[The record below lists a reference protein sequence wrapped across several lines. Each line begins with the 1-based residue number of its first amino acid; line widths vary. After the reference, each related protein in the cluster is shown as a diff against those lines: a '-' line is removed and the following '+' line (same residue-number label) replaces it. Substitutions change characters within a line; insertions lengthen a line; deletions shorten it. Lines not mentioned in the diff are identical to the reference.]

1 MDKLIA
7 ANLFGDQLARIDSPE
22 LVGRYNECLKAI
34 GLEPTKLEAF
44 SVDGIGWSPQ
54 IAQERK
60 RIKYFSMG
68 TAAQFGIILT
78 PAQKGL
84 PIFTPINSFDRL
96 IMEKY
101 FRNFGKHVSDLTS
114 RTGLWLD
121 FSHDLLEFQSPLDL
135 LMVDSVV
142 VRSADVDG
150 LMEAARQQRELDRQF
165 RRAEKAWQ
173 DDSLMKK
180 ICDSAEKYG
189 DLRFRAMIIPD
200 LPFSDLRCFVT
211 QAFGG
216 VYVFRDT
223 PKNGPLLV
231 TVDDQYKPMSEDTA
245 TVYHASDK
253 ELPAVLLKEG
263 ITDVPLGWYKNH
275 LSALE
280 EIRDFHIVDAYYKA
294 GNGDVEF
301 QNLTSAQLKQW
312 IAGNLPA
319 LPVWF
324 SELGRLIAQL
334 RQKTSV
340 KTIKISHEL
349 SSILMRPSH
358 QVAESLGA
366 EEVTLQLLARLDP
379 TDVERLYV
387 HNKILFYDLYRGWS
401 EGKKKWCIDYL
412 TSRGHPRHINAE
424 KDKK

>member
-7 ANLFGDQLARIDSPE
+7 ANLFGDGLVRIETPE
-22 LVGRYNECLKAI
+22 LVRRYNECLKAI
-34 GLEPTKLEAF
+34 GLESTKLEAF
-44 SVDGIGWSPQ
+44 SIDGIGWSPQ

-96 IMEKY
+96 VMEKY

-114 RTGLWLD
+114 STGIWLD

-142 VRSADVDG
+142 VRSVDVDG
-150 LMEAARQQRELDRQF
+150 LMEAARQQREFDRQF
-165 RRAEKAWQ
+165 RRAENAWQ
-173 DDSLMKK
+173 DDELMGK
-180 ICDSAEKYG
+180 ICGSAEKYG

-231 TVDDQYKPMSEDTA
+231 VVDEQYKPITEETA

-253 ELPAVLLKEG
+253 ELPAILLKEG
-263 ITDVPLGWYKNH
+263 ITDVLLGWYKNH
-275 LSALE
+275 LSVLE
-280 EIRDFHIVDAYYKA
+280 EIRDLHLVDAFYKV

-301 QNLTSAQLKQW
+301 QTLTSAQQKQW
-312 IAGNLPA
+312 VVANPKA
-319 LPVWF
+319 LPTWF
-324 SELGRLIAQL
+324 AELGKLIAQL
-334 RQKTSV
+334 RQKAQV
-340 KTIKISHEL
+340 KTIKISDEL
-349 SSILMRPSH
+349 SAVLMRPSH
-358 QVAESLGA
+358 QVSESPGS

-387 HNKILFYDLYRGWS
+387 HNKILFYDLYRGWP
-401 EGKKKWCIDYL
+401 EGKKKWCINYL
-412 TSRGHPRHINAE
+412 TSRGHPRHTNAE
-424 KDKK
+424 KEKK

>member
-1 MDKLIA
+1 MEKLIA
-7 ANLFGDQLARIDSPE
+7 ANLFGDKLVRIDSPE
-22 LVGRYNECLKAI
+22 LVRRYNECLKAI
-34 GLEPTKLEAF
+34 GLEPTKLTAF
-44 SVDGIGWSPQ
+44 SIDGIGWSPQ
-54 IAQERK
+54 ISQERE

-96 IMEKY
+96 VMEKY

-114 RTGLWLD
+114 STGIWLD

-150 LMEAARQQRELDRQF
+150 LMEAARNQRELDRNF
-165 RRAEKAWQ
+165 RKSEKAWQ
-173 DDSLMKK
+173 DDTLMQK

-231 TVDDQYKPMSEDTA
+231 VVDEQYKPITEETL
-245 TVYHASDK
+245 TVYHTSDK

-263 ITDVPLGWYKNH
+263 ITDVLLGWYKNH
-275 LSALE
+275 LSVLE
-280 EIRDFHIVDAYYKA
+280 EIRDFHLVDAFYKV

-301 QNLTSAQLKQW
+301 QTLTSAQQKQW
-312 IAGNLPA
+312 VVANPKA
-319 LPVWF
+319 LPSWF

-334 RQKTSV
+334 RQKAQV
-340 KTIKISHEL
+340 KTVKISDEL
-349 SSILMRPSH
+349 SYVLMRPSH
-358 QVAESLGA
+358 QVVESPGA
-366 EEVTLQLLARLDP
+366 EEVALQLLARLDP
-379 TDVERLYV
+379 TNVERLYV
-387 HNKILFYDLYRGWS
+387 HHKILFYDLYRGWP
-401 EGKKKWCIDYL
+401 EGKKKWCIHYL
-412 TSRGHPRHINAE
+412 TSHGHPRHMNAE
-424 KDKK
+424 KNKE